1 MRSVTVV
8 LPASMCAMMPMLRT
22 FLRSV
27 RTSSATSGFSSH
39 SSCSESGGAGAAS
52 RDGRARA
59 RWYAGERAPRHT
71 DRTAGS
77 PAVVREG
84 LVGLGH
90 LVGVLAA
97 LDSGTEAVAR
107 VEDLVH
113 EALGHRLLAAL
124 ARVADEP
131 AQGERGRAVG
141 LDLDRHLVGRATD
154 ATALDLHGR
163 LDVVERTLER
173 GDGVGAGLLAATLE
187 GAVDDRLGDRLLAV
201 EEDLVDEL
209 RDERAGV
216 DRVDDERA
224 LRSGSLTR
232 HQLFSFFAP

>member
-1 MRSVTVV
+1 MLWCWVNGLSRSGIPDGAQ
-8 LPASMCAMMPMLRT
+8 LSRGPCGALS
-22 FLRSV
+22 RSPY
-27 RTSSATSGFSSH
+27 RLS
-39 SSCSESGGAGAAS
+39 
-52 RDGRARA
+52 
-59 RWYAGERAPRHT
+59 
-71 DRTAGS
+71 S

-97 LDSGTEAVAR
+97 LDCGTEAVAG

-113 EALGHRLLAAL
+113 ESLGHRLLAAL

-131 AQGERGRAVG
+131 AQGERGRAVR

-173 GDGVGAGLLAATLE
+173 GDGVGAGLLAGALE